1 MSTFTSARALAL
13 GSTYCAV
20 CGQWVSQQNNNPHSS
35 TNWCQHCGS
44 MQTSEPGNHHHHHYY
59 DNAYMFEASNNTSAA
74 LLFTPAEIRAAQ
86 EEVIARRKK
95 INAAEGGE
103 TTVGITQVDN
113 RVLEEA
119 FCENCGVHRQCKVFA
134 RQTRSA
140 DEGQTIFYQCTKCQS
155 EWQLNS

>member
-1 MSTFTSARALAL
+1 MSTFTFSRALAL

-20 CGQWVSQQNNNPHSS
+20 CGQWVSQQNGNQHTSM
-35 TNWCQHCGS
+35 TWCQYCGS
-44 MQTSEPGNHHHHHYY
+44 VQSSETGTQYESY
-59 DNAYMFEASNNTSAA
+59 LLDACNNTSAA
-74 LLFTPAEIRAAQ
+74 LLFTPAEIRAA
-86 EEVIARRKK
+86 EAEVISRRRKA
-95 INAAEGGE
+95 NAAGGRE
-103 TTVGITQVDN
+103 ATLGTTQVDN

-140 DEGQTIFYQCTKCQS
+140 DEGQTIFYQCTKCHS